1 MFNNL
6 ECDFY
11 VESCLN
17 SKRMCG
23 VLIVNA
29 PMSQLRKLE
38 SVSSG
43 IIGTLWFQV
52 TKFKLRVS
60 ERNLLTFIAKNDI
73 EAALR
78 SGKSC

>member
-1 MFNNL
+1 
-6 ECDFY
+6 
-11 VESCLN
+11 
-17 SKRMCG
+17 MCG

-29 PMSQLRKLE
+29 PMSQLRKLD

-60 ERNLLTFIAKNDI
+60 EQNLLTFIAKNDI
-73 EAALR
+73 EAAPR